1 MLNIITFIT
10 VAIVFTELIPAEV
23 FAAKYPGP
31 IHLVITVGASADLP
45 TWNLQAGQIFHVNVP
60 VNTSVKELKE
70 LLFSGYLNGMPSGK
84 QQLKVA
90 EIGFLKDTSTLAAM
104 NIEDGATIEL
114 SAKSR
119 GGKK

>member
-1 MLNIITFIT
+1 MFIIF
-10 VAIVFTELIPAEV
+10 AELIPAEE

-31 IHLVITVGASADLP
+31 IRVVITVGSADMQS
-45 TWNLQAGQIFHVNVP
+45 WGLQAGQIFCVHVP
-60 VNTSVKELKE
+60 VNTPVKELKE
-70 LLFSGYLNGMPSGK
+70 LLSTGYLNGMPSGK